1 MKNWYSIELVD
12 AEEQHV
18 AGQPDHGTNL
28 RAAIKEAK
36 LMLAD
41 KEYKDAVRALVWT
54 GANDTV
60 LVADI
65 SRVQS

>member
-1 MKNWYSIELVD
+1 MKYYSIELVD
-12 AEEQHV
+12 ADECHV
-18 AGQPDHGTNL
+18 AGQPDHGTSL

-41 KEYKDAVRALVWT
+41 KEHKDAVRALVWT
-54 GANDTV
+54 GDNDTV

-65 SRVQS
+65 RRGQS